1 MLLDFTLR
9 FLGFGVGTGL
19 HVFLGVLVA
28 RKPGATRADRLLLA
42 VITAAGMWHAG
53 NALAMF
59 IRLNTGAET
68 GPFLNVLDQI
78 ARTGL
83 AITPALLLHLG
94 LVWAK
99 RSVWLAVVGY
109 GAVPI
114 TLWMLATQRLVG
126 YRLVLA
132 CILVATCVLG
142 LLAASRESNPLYRRF
157 FRWSAATLFAPTIGL
172 SLGENSALVVWTALV
187 PAVCFAYFVY
197 RYDFLGLLIS
207 RRLVFALV
215 LGVFSAFYLFLIRRV
230 ADFVEDEFDF
240 LGPLTE
246 LALIFAAA
254 LIWLPLYAWMNRFV
268 SKRTQLYGDFSKRV
282 IEEAA
287 GILDLEK
294 RVQFLAEEV
303 GRTFKLRRAV
313 LATSARRIAVG
324 QFGPKEPGITPDAVQ
339 KLEAAIRGQKV
350 ELVHRHETGNPEL
363 RAILADFDFNYL
375 FPLRYEDHL
384 TGFLLVDTS
393 PRIYLDQN
401 EPILLGLCRQIS
413 HSIETCHV
421 VDEKIGLE
429 KTLLQQENLARL
441 GKAAATIAH
450 EVKNPLSSIKTLAQ
464 LMQEDPEV
472 KQRYSRDLSY
482 MIAEV
487 DRLNSSVQQLLTF
500 SRPAPETKSTIDLT
514 GLLEMTTGA
523 LARQQAT
530 TNGVR
535 VEYIAGP
542 QIQIEGSSPELV
554 QQIVLNLALNA
565 IQASASGSQVTVEVQ
580 PRPPGKVAVVVGDE
594 GPGIPKELQQRVF
607 DPFYTTKQKGIGLG
621 LAIARKNAR
630 QLGGEIQIESPISHD
645 HGTRVTVILPT
656 S

>member
-9 FLGFGVGTGL
+9 FLGFAVGTAL
-19 HVFLGVLVA
+19 HLFLGVLVA
-28 RKPGATRADRLLLA
+28 RKPGAARPDRLLLA
-42 VITAAGMWHAG
+42 VITSAGMWHAG

-59 IRLNTGAET
+59 VRLNTGAET
-68 GPFLNVLDQI
+68 GPLLNLLDLI
-78 ARTGL
+78 AEVGL
-83 AITPALLLHLG
+83 ALTPALLLHLG

-99 RSVWLAVVGY
+99 RSVWPAVVGY

-114 TLWMLATQRLVG
+114 GLWMFATHRLVG
-126 YRLVLA
+126 YRFALAVVL
-132 CILVATCVLG
+132 IATCVLG
-142 LLAASRESNPLYRRF
+142 LLAASRESNLLYRKF
-157 FRWSAATLFAPTIGL
+157 FRWSAATLLAPTVGVL
-172 SLGENSALVVWTALV
+172 TGENSALVVWTALV
-187 PAVCFAYFVY
+187 PSVCFAYFVY

-215 LGVFSAFYLFLIRRV
+215 LGNFSAFYLFLVRRV

-268 SKRTQLYGDFSKRV
+268 SKRTQLYDDFSKRV

-287 GILDLEK
+287 AILDLEK

-313 LATSARRIAVG
+313 LATSARRIVLG
-324 QFGPKEPGITPDAVQ
+324 QFGPKEPGITSEVVR
-339 KLEAAIRGQKV
+339 KLEAAMSGQKV
-350 ELVHRHETGNPEL
+350 ELVHQRGIGNAKL
-363 RAILADFDFNYL
+363 REILTESDFNYL

-384 TGFLLVDTS
+384 TGFLLLDTS
-393 PRIYLDQN
+393 PRIYLDQD

-464 LMQEDPEV
+464 LMREDPDV
-472 KQRYSRDLSY
+472 QQRYSRDLSY
-482 MIAEV
+482 MVAEV
-487 DRLNSSVQQLLTF
+487 DRLNRSVQQLLTF

-514 GLLEMTTGA
+514 GLLETTTRT
-523 LARQQAT
+523 LAREQA

-542 QIQIEGSSPELV
+542 RIQIEGSSPELL

-565 IQASASGSQVTVEVQ
+565 IQASPSGSRVTVEVQ

-594 GPGIPKELQQRVF
+594 GPGIPEDLRQRVF
-607 DPFYTTKQKGIGLG
+607 EPFYTTKQKGTGLG
-621 LAIARKNAR
+621 LAIAKKNVR
-630 QLGGEIQIESPISHD
+630 QLGGEIQIESPVSND
-645 HGTRVTVILPT
+645 RGTRVTVILPT

>member
-9 FLGFGVGTGL
+9 FLGFAVGTAL
-19 HVFLGVLVA
+19 HLFLGVLVA
-28 RKPGATRADRLLLA
+28 RKPGAARPDRLLLA
-42 VITAAGMWHAG
+42 VITSAGMWHAG

-59 IRLNTGAET
+59 VRLNTGAET
-68 GPFLNVLDQI
+68 GPLLNLLDLI
-78 ARTGL
+78 AEAGL
-83 AITPALLLHLG
+83 ALTPALLLHLG

-99 RSVWLAVVGY
+99 RSFWPAVVGY
-109 GAVPI
+109 GAVAVG
-114 TLWMLATQRLVG
+114 LWMFATHRLVG
-126 YRLVLA
+126 YRFALALVL
-132 CILVATCVLG
+132 IATCVLG
-142 LLAASRESNPLYRRF
+142 LLAAGRESNPLYRKF
-157 FRWSAATLFAPTIGL
+157 FRWSAATLLAPTVGVLI
-172 SLGENSALVVWTALV
+172 GENSALVVWTALV

-215 LGVFSAFYLFLIRRV
+215 LGVFSAFYLFLVRRV

-246 LALIFAAA
+246 LALISAAA

-268 SKRTQLYGDFSKRV
+268 SKRTQLYDDFSKRV

-303 GRTFKLRRAV
+303 GRTFDLRRAV
-313 LATSARRIAVG
+313 LATSGGRIVLG
-324 QFGPKEPGITPDAVQ
+324 QFGPKEPGITADVVR
-339 KLEAAIRGQKV
+339 KLEAATRGQKV
-350 ELVHRHETGNPEL
+350 ELVHQRETGHPEL
-363 RAILADFDFNYL
+363 REILTDSDFNYL
-375 FPLRYEDHL
+375 FALRYEDHL
-384 TGFLLVDTS
+384 TGFLLLDTS
-393 PRIYLDQN
+393 PRIYLDQD

-413 HSIETCHV
+413 HSIETCRV

-429 KTLLQQENLARL
+429 KTLLQQEHLARL

-464 LMQEDPEV
+464 LMGEDPEF

-482 MIAEV
+482 MVAEV
-487 DRLNSSVQQLLTF
+487 DRLNSSVRQLLTF
-500 SRPAPETKSTIDLT
+500 SRPAPETKSTIDLS
-514 GLLEMTTGA
+514 GLLETTAGA
-523 LARQQAT
+523 LAREQA
-530 TNGVR
+530 TNGVQ

-542 QIQIEGSSPELV
+542 RIQIEGSSPDLV

-565 IQASASGSQVTVEVQ
+565 IQASPAGSQVTVEVQ
-580 PRPPGKVAVVVGDE
+580 PRPRGKVAVVVTDE
-594 GPGIPKELQQRVF
+594 GPGIPEELQQRVF
-607 DPFYTTKQKGIGLG
+607 EPFYTTKQKETGLG
-621 LAIARKNAR
+621 LAIAKKNVR
-630 QLGGEIQIESPISHD
+630 QLGGEIQIESPVSCD
-645 HGTRVTVILPT
+645 RGTRVTVILPV